1 MSPLFDPLRIRGIE
15 LRNRI
20 VFAPVVTNFGLRN
33 QQATQYY
40 VERAKGGV
48 GLIIVH
54 GTPVDLLIKAQWSQS
69 LSSLA
74 LAVHEQGAKVVLQLW
89 HGNELNGEKVAP
101 SARESYRQITRE
113 EIRTVVEKF
122 ATAARHC
129 QEAGFDGVEVHGAHG
144 YFIHQFY
151 SPLTNQRSDEYG
163 GNAEKRM
170 LLGMELVV
178 AMREAMKERGLLLYR
193 HSAVDG
199 APGGSSVEES
209 ARFAKALE
217 NHWLDVIDVSAGMGR
232 TDELSIPAS
241 SAPEGTH
248 ADLAAKI
255 KVGFHAFRVSRIQ
268 NPLACQLVEIL
279 EFLLINLRQR
289 ILFDALGML
298 CHHVPRLFLEHVF
311 VPFKCS
317 SQIPIRYGAH
327 QLLVAVK
334 HAGHPEP
341 FGRHFQN
348 DIFHQRILCHFWHR
362 LTRVHQILYL
372 EKKLTPE
379 ASAGM
384 QERKIFFP
392 EIPFLHKRN
401 SNRVSERQCG
411 RRARGRH
418 YVVGT
423 GLLHSDVEHVISE
436 TGNR

>member
-1 MSPLFDPLRIRGIE
+1 MSRLFDPLRIRGVE
-15 LRNRI
+15 LRNRV

-33 QQATQYY
+33 QQAVHYY

-54 GTPVDLLIKAQWSQS
+54 GTPVDLLIKAKWAQS
-69 LSSLA
+69 LSSLVA
-74 LAVHEQGAKVVLQLW
+74 AVHEQGAKVVLQLW

-101 SARESYRQITRE
+101 SARETYRQITRE

-199 APGGSSVEES
+199 APGGASVEES

-255 KVGFHAFRVSRIQ
+255 KAQVTIPVIAVGKVQTRAGAEKILQEGKADLVALGRQLLAEPYWPKKVWEGREGEVVFCTYCNFCTAEMHAGRPIACPQ
-268 NPLACQLVEIL
+268 NP
-279 EFLLINLRQR
+279 NL
-289 ILFDALGML
+289 G
-298 CHHVPRLFLEHVF
+298 
-311 VPFKCS
+311 K
-317 SQIPIRYGAH
+317 
-327 QLLVAVK
+327 
-334 HAGHPEP
+334 
-341 FGRHFQN
+341 
-348 DIFHQRILCHFWHR
+348 
-362 LTRVHQILYL
+362 
-372 EKKLTPE
+372 EK
-379 ASAGM
+379 G
-384 QERKIFFP
+384 
-392 EIPFLHKRN
+392 
-401 SNRVSERQCG
+401 
-411 RRARGRH
+411 
-418 YVVGT
+418 
-423 GLLHSDVEHVISE
+423 
-436 TGNR
+436 